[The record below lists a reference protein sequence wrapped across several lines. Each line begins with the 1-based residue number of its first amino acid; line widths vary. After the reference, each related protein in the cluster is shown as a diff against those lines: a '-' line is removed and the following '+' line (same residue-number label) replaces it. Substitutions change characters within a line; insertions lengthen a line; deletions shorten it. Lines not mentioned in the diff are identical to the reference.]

1 MTETQQAHEGD
12 WVEVECVLLE
22 PADRSTNLPAET
34 AEKPLM
40 MWVKG
45 FAEGRAALGE
55 TVTVETMTGRK
66 VAGKLSAINPGY
78 FHTFGEPI
86 PELSTSAKTCA
97 PSLRPIAPPKA
108 PRRAGV
114 PDGHQVRRHH
124 GSPRRDHAP
133 RPGHGLQRV
142 RALTR

>member
-1 MTETQQAHEGD
+1 MTETQQAQAGD

-22 PADRSTNLPAET
+22 PADRSANLPAET

-55 TVTVETMTGRK
+55 PVTVETMTGRR

-86 PELSTSAKTCA
+86 PELVHIGKDLRAQLATYRAAEGASKSDAQSASQRA
-97 PSLRPIAPPKA
+97 PQGGGA
-108 PRRAGV
+108 
-114 PDGHQVRRHH
+114 
-124 GSPRRDHAP
+124 
-133 RPGHGLQRV
+133 
-142 RALTR
+142 

>member
-1 MTETQQAHEGD
+1 MTETQQARAGD

-34 AEKPLM
+34 AEKPLT

-55 TVTVETMTGRK
+55 PVTVETMTGRK
-66 VAGKLSAINPGY
+66 VAGRLSAINPGY

-86 PELSTSAKTCA
+86 PELVHIGKDLRARLAAYRAAESVAQGASAGA
-97 PSLRPIAPPKA
+97 PESGGA
-108 PRRAGV
+108 
-114 PDGHQVRRHH
+114 
-124 GSPRRDHAP
+124 
-133 RPGHGLQRV
+133 
-142 RALTR
+142 

>member
-1 MTETQQAHEGD
+1 MTETQQAQAGD

-34 AEKPLM
+34 AEKPLT

-55 TVTVETMTGRK
+55 PVTVETMTGRK
-66 VAGKLSAINPGY
+66 VAGRLSAINPGY

-86 PELSTSAKTCA
+86 PELVHIGKDLRAR
-97 PSLRPIAPPKA
+97 LRPIAPPRASLRA
-108 PRRAGV
+108 PPRAPPKAGV

-124 GSPRRDHAP
+124 GPPR
-133 RPGHGLQRV
+133 
-142 RALTR
+142 

>member
-1 MTETQQAHEGD
+1 MTETQQAHAGD

-22 PADRSTNLPAET
+22 PADRSANLPAET

-55 TVTVETMTGRK
+55 PVTVETMTGRK

-86 PELSTSAKTCA
+86 PELQHIGKDLRAQIAAYRAAESAAEGGA
-97 PSLRPIAPPKA
+97 PSAAQSASK
-108 PRRAGV
+108 
-114 PDGHQVRRHH
+114 DG
-124 GSPRRDHAP
+124 GA
-133 RPGHGLQRV
+133 
-142 RALTR
+142 